1 MIHISLRVGEI
12 TTESYIEI
20 PRVSH
25 LCFIAKS
32 LYEFL
37 SINAMSVYN
46 KYIDIFF
53 NLVKSSYE
61 IIFTPS
67 QAINAQNKLICS

>member
-1 MIHISLRVGEI
+1 MIHLSLRVGEI

-46 KYIDIFF
+46 KYIDIYIYFLTLL
-53 NLVKSSYE
+53 NPLMKLYLLQVKLLMHK
-61 IIFTPS
+61 
-67 QAINAQNKLICS
+67 IN